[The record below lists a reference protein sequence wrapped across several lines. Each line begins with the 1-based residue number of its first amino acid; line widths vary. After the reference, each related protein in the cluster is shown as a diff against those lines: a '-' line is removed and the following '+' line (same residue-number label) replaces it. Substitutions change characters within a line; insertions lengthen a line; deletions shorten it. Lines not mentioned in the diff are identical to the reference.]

1 MMRTWPSVAQRVR
14 ASARVLGGLAHMW
27 PSSIRSRF
35 ASQVQTVR
43 TWPALARGHMP
54 TQVLGEIVLAVLL
67 LATLAFSPRDVVR
80 VDENF
85 AWPTESITRF
95 VPSVSEEPS
104 FGLTLPGVSS
114 LAERA
119 RAAGVAFTNKALIP
133 TAPPVQLL
141 IPSMRV
147 NRPVEVVGV
156 NRNGVLD
163 LPSNGWNAGWYKGSP
178 VPGAPG
184 DAVIQ
189 GHAGYPGEPMLFG
202 NLVRLTRG
210 DKIIIVLADG
220 SQQFFLVESMAVV
233 PIGTGHVVDLGGPPR
248 LTLLTCTGHFDQN
261 QKYYTQRLVLQASYA
276 GTV

>member
-14 ASARVLGGLAHMW
+14 ASARVLGGLAHTW
-27 PSSIRSRF
+27 SSSIRSRF

-95 VPSVSEEPS
+95 APSVIEEPS

-141 IPSMRV
+141 IPSLRV

>member
-14 ASARVLGGLAHMW
+14 ASARVLGGLAHTW
-27 PSSIRSRF
+27 SSSIRSRF

-54 TQVLGEIVLAVLL
+54 TRVLGEIVLAMLL
-67 LATLAFSPRDVVR
+67 LATLAFSPRDGVR

-95 VPSVSEEPS
+95 APSVSEEPS

-141 IPSMRV
+141 IPSLRV

-220 SQQFFLVESMAVV
+220 SQQLFLVESMAVV
-233 PIGTGHVVDLGGPPR
+233 PIGTSHVVDLGGPPR